1 MAKTSDART
10 RGSGGAATASPEL
23 TPDERS
29 LLEDLFAV
37 IAEHADGLPDLVD
50 REAVARAF
58 AFACDHHA
66 DQRRRSGEHFI
77 THPVGVAKICA
88 GMR

>member
-10 RGSGGAATASPEL
+10 RGPGGAATASPEL

-37 IAEHADGLPDLVD
+37 IAEHADGSPDLVD
-50 REAVARAF
+50 RESVARAF
-58 AFACDHHA
+58 AFACGHHA
-66 DQRRRSGEHFI
+66 DQRRRPG
-77 THPVGVAKICA
+77 
-88 GMR
+88 